1 MTSFVLRHL
10 THWSVVILVDCSIL
24 WQNITSGDQWPMLHM
39 CKDIP
44 FWEQELNNLSNQ
56 IILLLRLTG
65 RINKHLLYKNLSPL
79 WLGVCRLSAL
89 AVILLYFFYLYF
101 VFYHLYYYI
110 NYNFFAFCMW
120 CVFTYHTECIYWVLL
135 NICIFYWFQC
145 CEKLYAFL
153 YAECSYFL

>member
-65 RINKHLLYKNLSPL
+65 KINRHLLYKNLSPL
-79 WLGVCRLSAL
+79 WLGVCSLSAL

-101 VFYHLYYYI
+101 VFFIICITILIIIFLLSVCGVFLHTTLS
-110 NYNFFAFCMW
+110 
-120 CVFTYHTECIYWVLL
+120 VFTG
-135 NICIFYWFQC
+135 FY
-145 CEKLYAFL
+145 
-153 YAECSYFL
+153 